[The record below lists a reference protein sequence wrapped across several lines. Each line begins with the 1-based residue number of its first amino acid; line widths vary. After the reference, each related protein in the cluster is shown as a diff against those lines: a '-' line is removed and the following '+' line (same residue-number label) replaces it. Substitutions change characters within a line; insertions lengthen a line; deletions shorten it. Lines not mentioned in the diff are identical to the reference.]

1 MAIWPRST
9 AVLYLWAFWAV
20 RWMRPIAL
28 LSNGAMMLATPIG
41 GAHYFVDVFAGV
53 AVAVL
58 AIAAA
63 RWIGARVMKR
73 ASQPVAAATMPAG
86 AVATQ

>member
-1 MAIWPRST
+1 
-9 AVLYLWAFWAV
+9 VLYLWAFWAV

-28 LSNGAMMLATPIG
+28 LSNGAMMLAPPIG
-41 GAHYFVDVFAGV
+41 GAHYFVDVFAGI

-73 ASQPVAAATMPAG
+73 ASKPVAAATMPAG
-86 AVATQ
+86 AVSTQ

>member
-1 MAIWPRST
+1 
-9 AVLYLWAFWAV
+9 
-20 RWMRPIAL
+20 MRPIAL

-41 GAHYFVDVFAGV
+41 GAYYFVNVFAGV

-63 RWIGARVMKR
+63 RWIGARVMER